1 MKIKPNLFLNMSP
14 QTTEEGGLAFARN
27 MKLDDDGNLISD
39 YGYKNITSMTNYNIV
54 GHIVGLDNKVY
65 FFCHTLVENNYVDKI
80 VEYDEVTE
88 TATALTTNWTYGG
101 GEIDGYVNTN
111 QSGEKILTIGE
122 YLANGSSI
130 PLKHINLKFATI
142 GDQTFY
148 SQAPKCPT
156 ANLVLKD
163 TYVKTIP
170 NGVYIFFIRY
180 KIRKDVY
187 TNWFLCSRPI
197 FGGTSEKITTLQ
209 GGLSYINYHKD
220 SAKSFVLQ
228 LDFAVDSNKTLYK
241 EFQLG
246 FIISHDEATDARMW
260 KHFDMT
266 SFSTGTPGS
275 TANLIYFDY
284 EDVEEANID
293 DLLETTY
300 ELYNVRNVT
309 AFKNKLYISNYIESN
324 FNPDIVN
331 TLKNYITL
339 SVAHTKAQGSSDVD
353 YKNMTY
359 NATPLHYDYSKGYY
373 DQATGGATI
382 KSLISANHFN
392 YDVTKLAKVESKEK
406 TNVARFDVFWNAD
419 INPDIALVYNIYNDL
434 HNKVIFGQDWLT
446 PIPDTYG
453 PGSFP
458 PDPAYVE
465 KIANVGL
472 RLNDMG
478 TNAYIYAPLK
488 KDPTESGAYNNHP
501 WYNLGFTFGFG
512 SFKADEVG
520 TPNYKLGCSL
530 FNAYKYWLNY
540 DYIAGRTADFD
551 VNTGWFTRDSGFAD
565 FARSTIENT
574 VQREIEDRSFFAKA
588 YLEIASGANTYLIDY
603 DEEMD
608 LDNYAGHVMDFNFMT
623 AYGPAWDY
631 QDKPW
636 KYYSDVDGLGK
647 THLEI
652 LNPELFSTTAMS
664 ASLDSKIKT
673 WVYNVIYNK
682 IVGVDE
688 NGAPVL
694 NVGTVGT
701 PIIVRANSISVKFK
715 KIDFTVDN
723 EDIDTTEG
731 HYVKRFKISMKT
743 TDYTSLCTFA
753 IKNNYIHVTDNGI
766 GAEQRSTLMPLSTY
780 QPYVHFVDEHNIVTN
795 GVKLPSFSTGAANSN
810 DDVLYLKYTVAA
822 NRPANNFK
830 SFFISL
836 VSIGDIVMEG
846 FGYAKVPNSTT
857 NIVHC
862 LEVDTLLYN
871 INDNITVKMYNSQ
884 GELHRTFTDARYYS
898 SGSSY
903 PPLAFGNCGFI
914 AFEDGSDWSDYKIYI
929 IISRNKSA
937 ENIDNLPKA
946 SSYIPLQTEATA
958 KELPDGYYGSWLSF
972 VKKPSFELSS
982 SCYVSGKDVY
992 AVNRTT
998 ALALTEFKSFIQVQ
1012 DSITYFVRSNFNLNY
1027 LSLTEDIADSIF
1039 TVGSASSGV
1048 KQVARVINSAI
1059 LSFIYELKPMYKDFA
1074 NKFFR
1079 RYDSDYKIDFDNT
1092 VRVSHVLSDETF
1104 NNSVFKFAAT
1114 DYYNIPTDR
1123 GIIVNLFSIGNIIF
1137 VHTKDSFYKFDG
1149 NQTIAASNQ
1158 DIQLQ
1163 ESEPFE
1169 TGVSQIFDS
1178 EYGYGGIDTK
1188 QSGCITFD
1196 SYFFYDKSSNHIFA
1210 YGGNSQVQL
1219 IDGNIYKL
1227 LAYYKPS
1234 ECKTLHDELNCRV
1247 LFEFTSSRSEHSV
1260 ATYKTFTLSYNYKTK
1275 TFVSLH
1281 DLSLVNAFAG
1291 RHRAYSYK
1299 NNGII
1304 NTLIRLFEYETT
1316 INTTALVA
1324 AMNVNSIFGNATT
1337 ACIIEFGASL
1347 YKKQI
1352 APFGMAIVMFPRENL
1367 RETVNSIKYIADIQ
1381 QKDPETQSNPVFD
1394 VLVNPQVS
1402 RTNPVV
1408 NFYIVTDC
1416 CVSSVVNTNVNDNAR
1431 PNTLL
1436 DYKGFKFD
1444 MGAWTSNYFRND
1456 INKTDIYKYGQKY
1469 PNRDLDADQNS
1480 LVYGR
1485 YFIIIFDFK
1494 ADTPVKFEELF
1505 MNTEKY

>member
-1 MKIKPNLFLNMSP
+1 MSP

-27 MKLDDDGNLISD
+27 MKLDDDGNLVSD
-39 YGYKNITSMTNYNIV
+39 YGYKNISAMANYNIV
-54 GHIVGLDNKVY
+54 GHIVGLDNKIY
-65 FFCHTLVENNYVDKI
+65 FFCHTNNVSKI
-80 VEYDEVTE
+80 VEYDEVAE
-88 TATALTTNWTYGG
+88 TATPLTTSWTYSG

-122 YLANGSSI
+122 YLSNGSEI
-130 PLKHINLKFATI
+130 PLKHINLKFANVE
-142 GDQTFY
+142 QSLY

-156 ANLVLKD
+156 ANLVLTN

-170 NGVYIFFIRY
+170 NGVYVFFIRY

-209 GGLSYINYHKD
+209 GGLSYINLHKD
-220 SAKSFVLQ
+220 SAKSFVFH
-228 LDFAVDSNKTLYK
+228 LDFAQTTNIASYK

-246 FIISHDEATDARMW
+246 FIITHDEATDARIW

-266 SFSTGTPGS
+266 QFNPNGG
-275 TANLIYFDY
+275 NIYFDY
-284 EDVEEANID
+284 ENVEEANID

-324 FNPDIVN
+324 FNPDN
-331 TLKNYITL
+331 L
-339 SVAHTKAQGSSDVD
+339 SSLASHISLNEVHSGGSNIN
-353 YKNMTY
+353 YKNIKLNGVDLVY
-359 NATPLHYDYSKGYY
+359 NDNKGYY
-373 DQATGGATI
+373 DSVSGGGSI
-382 KSLISANHFN
+382 LSYLSRYSFN
-392 YDVTKLAKVESKEK
+392 YDITKLSKTNSKEK
-406 TNVARFDVFWNAD
+406 QDIVKFDLIWKNTYD
-419 INPDIALVYNIYNDL
+419 PDIAVVYNIYNYLYGKQVFGPDYADPYEFTIRDSEIYEGL
-434 HNKVIFGQDWLT
+434 GILLMARGNSLWVYQRSNNK
-446 PIPDTYG
+446 
-453 PGSFP
+453 
-458 PDPAYVE
+458 
-465 KIANVGL
+465 
-472 RLNDMG
+472 
-478 TNAYIYAPLK
+478 
-488 KDPTESGAYNNHP
+488 HP
-501 WYNLGFTFGFG
+501 WDDLGLTFAFG
-512 SFKADEVG
+512 SFSEGDTGKEYARQGCSYFNKFSYGQWGID
-520 TPNYKLGCSL
+520 PNYGWVTRDVG
-530 FNAYKYWLNY
+530 FTTA
-540 DYIAGRTADFD
+540 ARTAMI
-551 VNTGWFTRDSGFAD
+551 TKLK
-565 FARSTIENT
+565 
-574 VQREIEDRSFFAKA
+574 EDIASKSFWGKA
-588 YLEIASGANTYLIDY
+588 YLEVTSGANIYTIDY
-603 DEEMD
+603 QDRMD
-608 LDNYAGHVMDFNFMT
+608 LDNYAG
-623 AYGPAWDY
+623 
-631 QDKPW
+631 
-636 KYYSDVDGLGK
+636 YSSDIVVLSDS
-647 THLEI
+647 
-652 LNPELFSTTAMS
+652 LFSTETIS
-664 ASLDSKIKT
+664 YSLQNYIQG
-673 WVYNVIYNK
+673 WVYGAIGNVNTFKGI
-682 IVGVDE
+682 DE
-688 NGAPVL
+688 N
-694 NVGTVGT
+694 GT
-701 PIIVRANSISVKFK
+701 PIILINGEEIRVNSISVKFK
-715 KIDFTVDN
+715 KFDFSLDVDDV
-723 EDIDTTEG
+723 EDSEEQIYKNCRVTL
-731 HYVKRFKISMKT
+731 KT
-743 TDYTSLCTFA
+743 TDYVSLCTFV
-753 IKNNYIHVTDNGI
+753 IKNSVLSVTDTAGNAI
-766 GAEQRSTLMPLSTY
+766 QASTLMPLSTY
-780 QPYVHFVDEHNIVTN
+780 QPYIHFVDEHNIVTN
-795 GVKLPSFSTGAANSN
+795 GIKLNQFTTGAAQSDKDIITLNYTISN
-810 DDVLYLKYTVAA
+810 LPTNKY
-822 NRPANNFK
+822 K
-830 SFFISL
+830 SCFISL
-836 VSIGDIVMEG
+836 VNVGNIIIECFD
-846 FGYAKVPNSTT
+846 YTKNPNNSSE

-862 LEVDTLLYN
+862 IEVDSMLYN
-871 INDNITVKMYNSQ
+871 INDNITLKLYNSQ
-884 GELHRTFTDARYYS
+884 GQLYRTITDAKYYS
-898 SGSSY
+898 SGSNY
-903 PPLAFGNCGFI
+903 PPLAFGNCGYISFI
-914 AFEDGSDWSDYKIYI
+914 DNNDWSSYKIYVVI
-929 IISRNKSA
+929 TRNKSF
-937 ENIDNLPKA
+937 ENIDELPKA
-946 SSYIPLQTEATA
+946 SSYIPLRNTVSTP
-958 KELPDGYYGSWLSF
+958 LPDGYYGSWLCL
-972 VKKPSFELSS
+972 VKKPSFTLSS
-982 SCYVSGKDVY
+982 TCYVSGKDVY
-992 AVNRTT
+992 AVNRNT
-998 ALALTEFKSFIQVQ
+998 ALSLSEFKSFIQVQ
-1012 DSITYFVRSNFNLNY
+1012 DSVTYFVRSNFNLNY

-1039 TVGSASSGV
+1039 TIGAASAGV
-1048 KQVARVINSAI
+1048 KQVAKVINSAI
-1059 LSFIYELKPMYKDFA
+1059 LSFIYELKPMYKEFA

-1104 NNSVFKFAAT
+1104 NNSVFKFSAT

-1123 GIIVNLFSIGNIIF
+1123 GIIVNIFSIGNIIF
-1137 VHTKDSFYKFDG
+1137 IHTKDSFYKFDG
-1149 NQTIAASNQ
+1149 NQTITSNNQ

-1196 SYFFYDKSSNHIFA
+1196 SYFFYDKASNHIFA

-1227 LAYYKPS
+1227 LAYYKPK

-1247 LFEFTSSRSEHSV
+1247 LFEFTSGRSEHNS

-1299 NNGII
+1299 SA
-1304 NTLIRLFEYETT
+1304 LLRLFEYETT
-1316 INTTALVA
+1316 INTTAFVA

-1352 APFGMAIVMFPRENL
+1352 APFGMAIVMFPRENI
-1367 RETVNSIKYIADIQ
+1367 RETVNSIRYIADIQ

-1456 INKTDIYKYGQKY
+1456 INKTDIYNYGQKY

-1494 ADTPVKFEELF
+1494 VDTPIKFEELF